1 MATVDL
7 EGKHMWELGQTRIW
21 TVPTGPTAGPETSLE
36 ALEGLLWRQRCDSW
50 RASSEGEAVT
60 HGGGKETGNWDTRKT
75 LLLLLLLS
83 FDSFCCWFCF
93 LSFCCLLFLFSL
105 LGVKKVFFFNIS
117 TFTLPFCCSVKYFFV
132 FNFFIF
138 PFLFAFFFSL
148 FFSPLKII
156 FVWFVFFALFFNF
169 YFPLTLFS
177 AFASFVFNGMISFS
191 ASFVWLIVLLFSSFG
206 SVLFLVCVCV
216 SVVLFLFV
224 WFWFYYLG
232 FCLHFLSFS
241 SLIPFI
247 ALMRDL

>member
-105 LGVKKVFFFNIS
+105 LGVKKVFFF
-117 TFTLPFCCSVKYFFV
+117 L
-132 FNFFIF
+132 IF
-138 PFLFAFFFSL
+138 
-148 FFSPLKII
+148 
-156 FVWFVFFALFFNF
+156 
-169 YFPLTLFS
+169 
-177 AFASFVFNGMISFS
+177 
-191 ASFVWLIVLLFSSFG
+191 LL
-206 SVLFLVCVCV
+206 LLYL
-216 SVVLFLFV
+216 SVVLWSISLFLISLYFH
-224 WFWFYYLG
+224 FYL
-232 FCLHFLSFS
+232 LSSFLCFS
-241 SLIPFI
+241 PF
-247 ALMRDL
+247 